1 MGNRLLQEAK
11 RLGLDKDV
19 GPSETILIIGDLA
32 RWNAQGRGVVS
43 YENFKFSEFGSLTAP
58 LFANIAPTVVLSP
71 LVGDN
76 FDVIDVAIRLTELK
90 YGGRYRV
97 IADDLPNEDMIRK
110 EVRAHAP
117 DLDFDLL
124 TVPRAAN
131 DG

>member
-1 MGNRLLQEAK
+1 MGNNLVQEAK

-19 GPSETILIIGDLA
+19 KPNDTILIIGDLA

-43 YENFKFSEFGSLTAP
+43 YENFKFSEFSSLTAP
-58 LFANIAPTVVLSP
+58 VFANMAPTIVLSP

-90 YGGRYRV
+90 YGGRYRA
-97 IADDLPNEDMIRK
+97 IAEDVPNEDMIRK
-110 EVRAHAP
+110 EVRTHAP